1 MISNETIYRLQ
12 QDIEVPE
19 IVTKKANET
28 FEQIRMN
35 SAANNKQVSYMKSKK
50 NRKKRYAVIALAAST
65 CFCWLISSAFTGSD
79 TGDRNRNSLRCI
91 CRME

>member
-28 FEQIRMN
+28 LEQIRMN
-35 SAANNKQVSYMKSKK
+35 SAANNKQEVSIMKCH
-50 NRKKRYAVIALAAST
+50 A
-65 CFCWLISSAFTGSD
+65 
-79 TGDRNRNSLRCI
+79 
-91 CRME
+91 E